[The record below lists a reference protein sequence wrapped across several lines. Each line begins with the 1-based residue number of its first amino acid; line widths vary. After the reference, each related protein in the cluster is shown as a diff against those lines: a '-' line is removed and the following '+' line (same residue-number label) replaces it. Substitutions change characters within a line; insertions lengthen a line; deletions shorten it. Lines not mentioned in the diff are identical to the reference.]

1 VRRSKVMPQV
11 GRRPLSGGLALL
23 ALALGIAGCGGG
35 GSKSTTPK
43 SGSAVTLLMSVG
55 PDSLDPAVGN
65 TSQALEADW
74 LVYTPLLTYAHGTGV
89 AGTQLIPGLAVSLP
103 MITDGGKTYTLM
115 LRKGLVYSSGRPVK
129 AGDFTWAVERAV
141 ELSWA
146 GSRQFITSR
155 IDGASA
161 FAQGKAKTISGIT
174 ANDATGQITIRL
186 AAPYGPFE
194 NVLALPSMAPVPPA
208 TPLTNEQSSPPPG
221 VGPYKISKLV
231 VGRSF
236 SLVKNARWARMK
248 IPGIPAG
255 HLEIDVRVSADL
267 EANASSVLHNTADVF
282 DWADRIPSDLQA
294 RIEHLASD
302 RYSTRV
308 MNGTYLIFLNVTR
321 KPFSS
326 QLAREAVLTGLDENT
341 IKRLSSGTLLPGCH
355 FLPPG
360 MYGHLGARCPDRD
373 AGPGGNLAAAKA
385 LVERSRMS
393 GTRVT
398 VWSGAGS
405 PFREWMAYYTSLL
418 DSIGFKATQKL
429 IPDARYYAK
438 IGDLKLHP
446 QTGFADFHGAFPNPV
461 NFYQPLTG
469 AAIVPKGNQNWGEVN
484 DPYLNAQVSTLA
496 GVPAG
501 QLSAVVPFW
510 HVLEG
515 YLASKAY
522 VAVFGYQTFPEF
534 VSDRI
539 DYAAIVVDPVV
550 GFDWSSFQLK

>member
-1 VRRSKVMPQV
+1 MPRV
-11 GRRPLSGGLALL
+11 GRRPLSGGFALL
-23 ALALGIAGCGGG
+23 AVALGVAGCGGG
-35 GSKSTTPK
+35 GSKSATPK
-43 SGSAVTLLMSVG
+43 SSAAITLLMSVG
-55 PDSLDPAVGN
+55 PGSLDPAVGH

-89 AGTQLIPGLAVSLP
+89 GDTQLIPGLAVDLP
-103 MITDGGKTYTLM
+103 VVTDGGKTYTLM
-115 LRKGLVYSSGRPVK
+115 LRKGLVYSSGRLVK
-129 AGDFTWAVERAV
+129 ASDFTWAVERAV
-141 ELSWA
+141 KLSWA

-161 FAQGKAKTISGIT
+161 FAEGRAKAISGIT

-186 AAPYGPFE
+186 TAPYGPFE
-194 NVLALPSMAPVPPA
+194 NVLAFPSMAPVPPA
-208 TPLTNEQSSPPPG
+208 TPFTNEQSSPPPG
-221 VGPYKISKLV
+221 VGPYRISKVV

-236 SLVKNARWARMK
+236 SLVKNARWARGK
-248 IPGIPAG
+248 IPGIPDG
-255 HLEIDVRVSADL
+255 HLEIDVRVSGDL
-267 EANASSVLHNTADVF
+267 EANALSVLHNTADVF
-282 DWADRIPSDLQA
+282 DTADRIPGDLQA
-294 RIEHLASD
+294 RIEHLAPD
-302 RYSTRV
+302 RYSRRV
-308 MNGTYLIFLNVTR
+308 MNGTDLIFLNVTR

-341 IKRLSSGTLLPGCH
+341 IKRLGSGTVLPGCYL
-355 FLPPG
+355 LPPG
-360 MYGHLGARCPDRD
+360 MYGHLGARCPYRD
-373 AGPGGNLAAAKA
+373 AGSGGNLAAAKA
-385 LVERSRMS
+385 LVQRSRMA

-398 VWSGAGS
+398 VWSGTDSA
-405 PFREWMAYYTSLL
+405 FREWMAYYTSLL
-418 DSIGFKATQKL
+418 DRIGFKATQKL
-429 IPDARYYAK
+429 IPDAGYYAT

-446 QTGFADFHGAFPNPV
+446 QTGFAHFYEDFPNPV

-469 AAIVPKGNQNWGEVN
+469 AAIVPKGNQNWGELN

-510 HVLEG
+510 HLLEG

-522 VAVFGYQTFPEF
+522 VAVFGYQTVPEF

-539 DYAAIVVDPVV
+539 DYTAIVVDPVV

>member
-1 VRRSKVMPQV
+1 
-11 GRRPLSGGLALL
+11 
-23 ALALGIAGCGGG
+23 
-35 GSKSTTPK
+35 
-43 SGSAVTLLMSVG
+43 MSVA
-55 PDSLDPAVGN
+55 PDSLDPAVGH
-65 TSQALEADW
+65 TTRALEADW
-74 LVYTPLLTYAHGTGV
+74 LVYTPLLTYAHAAGV
-89 AGTQLIPGLAVSLP
+89 GGTQLIPGLAVDLP
-103 MITDGGKTYTLM
+103 TITDGGKSYTLM
-115 LRKGLVYSSGRPVK
+115 LRKGLVYSSGRPVR
-129 AGDFTWAVERAV
+129 ASDFTWAVERAIK
-141 ELSWA
+141 LSWA

-155 IDGASA
+155 IDGATA
-161 FAQGKAKTISGIT
+161 FAQGRDKTIAGIT

-186 AAPYGPFE
+186 TAPYGPFE
-194 NVLALPSMAPVPPA
+194 NVLAFPSMAPVPPA
-208 TPLTNEQSSPPPG
+208 TPFTNEQSSPPPG
-221 VGPYKISKLV
+221 VGPYKISKVV
-231 VGRSF
+231 VGQSF

-255 HLEIDVRVSADL
+255 HLEIDVRVSGDL
-267 EANASSVLHNTADVF
+267 EANASSVLRNAADVF

-308 MNGTYLIFLNVTR
+308 MNGTDLIFLNVTR

-355 FLPPG
+355 FLPPS
-360 MYGHLGARCPDRD
+360 MYGHLGARCPDRG
-373 AGPGGNLAAAKA
+373 AGLGGNLAAAKA
-385 LVERSRMS
+385 LVKRSRMA

-418 DSIGFKATQKL
+418 DRIGFKATQKL
-429 IPDARYYAK
+429 IRDAGYYAT

-446 QTGFADFHGAFPNPV
+446 QTGFAHFYEDFPNPV

-522 VAVFGYQTFPEF
+522 VAVFGYQTVPEF

-539 DYAAIVVDPVV
+539 DYTAIVVDPVV